1 MRVLRKT
8 GERIV
13 FVRERK
19 NWERYVNLKKEIQI
33 SFPKM
38 NCLGKLKQRIINISI
53 VLSWSC

>member
-19 NWERYVNLKKEIQI
+19 N
-33 SFPKM
+33 
-38 NCLGKLKQRIINISI
+38 
-53 VLSWSC
+53 